1 MSVEE
6 PPFALCQPEG
16 TLIGLGVRRR
26 YCDVAA
32 ARAALKSVGL
42 VVLRRHIETCVA
54 DALESRGTDR
64 ARIIEE
70 LIGVLSKED

>member
-1 MSVEE
+1 MDI
-6 PPFALCQPEG
+6 LTQ
-16 TLIGLGVRRR
+16 
-26 YCDVAA
+26 VAA

-42 VVLRRHIETCVA
+42 MVLRRHIETCVA